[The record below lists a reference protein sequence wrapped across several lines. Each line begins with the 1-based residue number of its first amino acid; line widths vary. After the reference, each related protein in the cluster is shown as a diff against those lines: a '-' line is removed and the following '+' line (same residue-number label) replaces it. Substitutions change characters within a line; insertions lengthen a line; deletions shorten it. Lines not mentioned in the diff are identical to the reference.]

1 MNKKDFFN
9 KNNPALDFIS
19 GIQENSEKA
28 PVAPSERAEMP
39 GMPAVPGIPQ
49 SPATP
54 GLPQTP
60 VMPGM
65 PSGFPTSAVPGMQSV
80 VPPAPAAAPVDT
92 VPPLWGMP
100 PVQTTPAAM
109 YTAPVQTAPAP
120 VVTAAQRGLSN
131 AGQIQR
137 RRLSEDRKE
146 EEKSSDDSVG
156 RIVSV
161 SGLKVE
167 VLLSDKSIRD
177 KDILFCTCGDRQYHF
192 EVSGLQGSLAI
203 TVPFDNVRGLRRG
216 VKVYLQPGGL
226 QMPYSEDILGKVFS
240 PYGNTIDG
248 TTVENSTKRNVYAR
262 NLSMSEVQVNGDILW
277 TGIKV
282 LDFLAPMRRGFK
294 MGLLGGAGVGK
305 TVLIKELIHN
315 VYQSLRSNSVF
326 CGVGERSREGREL
339 YDEMVEGDLMDKI
352 TMVFGQM
359 GENSMARS
367 RCVYGGLT
375 MAEYL
380 RDECGQ
386 DVLLF
391 IDNIYRY
398 IQASS
403 EISAE
408 LGHLPI
414 DNGYSTTMLS
424 EVSEIEERINSTPT
438 GAITSFQAIYIP
450 ADDLNDAAVHTILQ
464 HLDGQ
469 VVLDRKVAEKGLYPA
484 INVFQ
489 TTSKLLDPEQVGE
502 RHCNLAKEAVRY
514 LSRYE
519 ELEEIVA
526 LIGIDELSEE
536 DRNIFYRSRKLR
548 NYLSQPMFVAEQ
560 FTGIPGQFVEILSL
574 IHI

>member
-1 MNKKDFFN
+1 MKKKDFFN
-9 KNNPALDFIS
+9 KNNPALDLINGALR
-19 GIQENSEKA
+19 GIEDGTGGQTPQVPGA
-28 PVAPSERAEMP
+28 PGTPGGPSPFQAPSDPFRFQ
-39 GMPAVPGIPQ
+39 V
-49 SPATP
+49 SPA
-54 GLPQTP
+54 
-60 VMPGM
+60 
-65 PSGFPTSAVPGMQSV
+65 PSGFQLPTAPMGQTPPYMAAP
-80 VPPAPAAAPVDT
+80 VPPASAAEQPV
-92 VPPLWGMP
+92 LEAARKGMD
-100 PVQTTPAAM
+100 A
-109 YTAPVQTAPAP
+109 
-120 VVTAAQRGLSN
+120 
-131 AGQIQR
+131 IER
-137 RRLSEDRKE
+137 RRLSQDRS
-146 EEKSSDDSVG
+146 EEKPSGGDSVG
-156 RIVSV
+156 RIVAI

-167 VLLSDKSIRD
+167 ILLSGGRVRD
-177 KDILFCTCGDRQYHF
+177 KDILYCECNDHTYRF
-192 EVSGLQGSLAI
+192 EVAELQGRLAV

-216 VKVYLQPGGL
+216 VKVFLQEGGL
-226 QMPYSEDILGKVFS
+226 RVPYSDDVLGKVFN
-240 PYGNTIDG
+240 PYGDTIDG
-248 TTVENSTKRNVYAR
+248 TEVLDETKRNVYDR
-262 NLSMSEVQVNGDILW
+262 DLDMNEVQIDGDILW

-315 VYQSLRSNSVF
+315 VYQSLQSNSVF

-359 GENSMARS
+359 GENSMSRS
-367 RCVYGGLT
+367 RSVYGGLT

-380 RDECGQ
+380 RDERGQ

-502 RHCNLAKEAVRY
+502 RHCRLAREAVRY

-526 LIGIDELSEE
+526 LIGLDELSEE
-536 DRNIFYRSRKLR
+536 DQHIFHRSRKLR

-560 FTGIPGQFVEILSL
+560 FTGIPGQFVPIEDILDDVEAIL
-574 IHI
+574 TGVYDETDEVKFLYIGTAKDNV

>member
-1 MNKKDFFN
+1 MPRLNSR
-9 KNNPALDFIS
+9 PSCAFI
-19 GIQENSEKA
+19 
-28 PVAPSERAEMP
+28 
-39 GMPAVPGIPQ
+39 
-49 SPATP
+49 
-54 GLPQTP
+54 
-60 VMPGM
+60 
-65 PSGFPTSAVPGMQSV
+65 
-80 VPPAPAAAPVDT
+80 
-92 VPPLWGMP
+92 
-100 PVQTTPAAM
+100 
-109 YTAPVQTAPAP
+109 
-120 VVTAAQRGLSN
+120 
-131 AGQIQR
+131 
-137 RRLSEDRKE
+137 
-146 EEKSSDDSVG
+146 
-156 RIVSV
+156 SV

-167 VLLSDKSIRD
+167 VLLSGGQVRH
-177 KDILFCTCGDRQYHF
+177 KDILTCVCAGREYRF
-192 EVSGLQGSLAI
+192 EVAELEGNLAI
-203 TVPFDNVRGLRRG
+203 AVPFDNVRGLKRG
-216 VKVYLQPGGL
+216 VPVFQDAAGL
-226 QMPYSEDILGKVFS
+226 RVPYSSEILGKVFG
-240 PYGNTIDG
+240 PYGSTIDG
-248 TTVENSTKRNVYAR
+248 TTVHDEKKRNVYTR
-262 NLSMSEVQVNGDILW
+262 NMSMDEIQVNGEILW

-315 VYQSLRSNSVF
+315 VYQNLQSNSVF
-326 CGVGERSREGREL
+326 VGVGERSREGREL
-339 YDEMVEGDLMDKI
+339 YDEMVEGDLMEKI

-367 RCVYGGLT
+367 RSIFSGLT

-380 RDECGQ
+380 RDELGQ

-408 LGHLPI
+408 MGNLPV

-424 EVSEIEERINSTPT
+424 EVAEIEERINSTDV

-450 ADDLNDAAVHTILQ
+450 ADDMNDAAVHTILQ

-484 INVFQ
+484 INVFE
-489 TTSKLLDPEQVGE
+489 TKSKLLDPDQVGE
-502 RHCNLAKEAVRY
+502 RHYRLAGETIRY

-536 DRNIFYRSRKLR
+536 DSNIFYRSRKLR

-560 FTGIPGQFVEILSL
+560 FTGIPGQSVPIDEILDDVEDL
-574 IHI
+574 LTGVYDDVDEAKFTYIGRARGNL